1 MVLGGCL
8 STREAYR
15 SDQLVERRPDRRH
28 DPHGPGAGD
37 HRGGAP
43 RGRRPRQ
50 HPGRPIAG
58 SPHGLR
64 IFLLTTGFSQVINN
78 TATAVLVAPIVIQA
92 ATDLGVSPH
101 PLLMIVAVSAS
112 TAFLTPIG
120 TTTNILVFSPG
131 GYQFT
136 DYVKVGLPLMLLFLA
151 VSLVLVPVI
160 WPL

>member
-1 MVLGGCL
+1 MGRALD
-8 STREAYR
+8 ST
-15 SDQLVERRPDRRH
+15 
-28 DPHGPGAGD
+28 
-37 HRGGAP
+37 GGASVVAEALVNTL
-43 RGRRPRQ
+43 GRLSPVALM
-50 HPGRPIAG
+50 AG
-58 SPHGLR
+58 V
-64 IFLLTTGFSQVINN
+64 FLLTTGFSQVINN

-92 ATDLGVSPH
+92 AVELGVSPY
-101 PLLMIVAVSAS
+101 PLLMIVAVAAS

-131 GYQFT
+131 GYKFT

>member
-1 MVLGGCL
+1 VLQFIKTTALGRL
-8 STREAYR
+8 LF
-15 SDQLVERRPDRRH
+15 LVPAIILLVVAVAGRQVLAEGKSWVLHERTLPV
-28 DPHGPGAGD
+28 P
-37 HRGGAP
+37 
-43 RGRRPRQ
+43 
-50 HPGRPIAG
+50 
-58 SPHGLR
+58 
-64 IFLLTTGFSQVINN
+64 SQVINN
-78 TATAVLVAPIVIQA
+78 TATAVLVAPIVLQA
-92 ATDLGVSPH
+92 AVGLGVSPH

-131 GYQFT
+131 GYRFI